1 MTDTIDEASAAT
13 DAQATAER
21 WFHDFD
27 AALTAGDVDG
37 AAGLFLEE
45 SFWRDLV
52 SFTWNLKTV
61 EGPAEIADL
70 LKSTVDSVQPS
81 GFAIAEP
88 PTEADGVTEA
98 WFTFETAVGRG
109 RGLVRIKEGKA
120 WTLLTTLV
128 SVALTAPLMGGYLR
142 VIHASEQGLP
152 ARAADI
158 LAPFRDRQDAKQLMT
173 FALVVLLIQLLV
185 AAVLGGL
192 FREVLVDLQQWME
205 RVMTLSQEARTQQG
219 KAPPM
224 PPLPEGTGGFLGIG
238 SLLVLFIGGVFAVG
252 LGQLTLARRGVRGIS
267 YAVR

>member
-1 MTDTIDEASAAT
+1 MTDTIDEAPAAT

-21 WFHDFD
+21 WFHDFE

-61 EGPAEIADL
+61 EGPAEVADL

-120 WTLLTTLV
+120 WTLLTTLEE
-128 SVALTAPLMGGYLR
+128 LKGYEEPR
-142 VIHASEQGLP
+142 KGNRPKGVQHGA
-152 ARAADI
+152 
-158 LAPFRDRQDAKQLMT
+158 FK
-173 FALVVLLIQLLV
+173 
-185 AAVLGGL
+185 
-192 FREVLVDLQQWME
+192 E
-205 RVMTLSQEARTQQG
+205 RVTWKEARTAEADELGYGTQPYVLVIGGGQG
-219 KAPPM
+219 
-224 PPLPEGTGGFLGIG
+224 GIG
-238 SLLVLFIGGVFAVG
+238 LGSRLRQLGVPALVIDKHPIPATSGATATSRCACTTRSGTTTCRTSSSPRTG
-252 LGQLTLARRGVRGIS
+252 RSSPRRTRSPTGSSRT
-267 YAVR
+267 